1 MATRGWVTSG
11 GALRLNAAAENFL
24 SVATS
29 LRVAPELSALPST
42 VEDAKAQIGRLV
54 RPPRSGTHPLR
65 VLAAIAW
72 LFEDAQDFITAHDG
86 RVRHPSAERIS
97 AIGDLPISEGREL
110 NSSDHST
117 ALRAEL
123 LRQLGEGKSV
133 SAAAKDLEI
142 DVATAIAWA
151 TQAGVQTG
159 RRPKVLKPDIKAA
172 LVAQLRRGA
181 DKEEAAK
188 SAGISVETITR
199 LLRSEVGLHAEWRAA
214 RLFAAQGRARSAWAS
229 VWNEHRAVGMKLMR
243 AMAPSAYAW
252 LYRNDRQWLQQHTP
266 SPATHRCNAGVSS
279 VRWDERDRTLSQ
291 AVRDA
296 ALRLTSD
303 EAAVRLRLWQIY
315 QVVPDLKAKLA
326 RLDRLPLT
334 QRALDEALSHRV
346 GPLNQS
352 SFFD

>member
-1 MATRGWVTSG
+1 MRS
-11 GALRLNAAAENFL
+11 
-24 SVATS
+24 S
-29 LRVAPELSALPST
+29 PE
-42 VEDAKAQIGRLV
+42 
-54 RPPRSGTHPLR
+54 
-65 VLAAIAW
+65 
-72 LFEDAQDFITAHDG
+72 
-86 RVRHPSAERIS
+86 
-97 AIGDLPISEGREL
+97 
-110 NSSDHST
+110 
-117 ALRAEL
+117 
-123 LRQLGEGKSV
+123 
-133 SAAAKDLEI
+133 
-142 DVATAIAWA
+142 
-151 TQAGVQTG
+151 
-159 RRPKVLKPDIKAA
+159 
-172 LVAQLRRGA
+172 
-181 DKEEAAK
+181 
-188 SAGISVETITR
+188 
-199 LLRSEVGLHAEWRAA
+199 
-214 RLFAAQGRARSAWAS
+214 QGRARSAWAS